1 MYSVQ
6 LKLRL
11 SKARNNR
18 KCCRQHCWALP
29 GPVCLHPEVAES
41 LRSSLEAGDVFVV
54 INLMP
59 SEVEAGIGMGCHGS
73 RCSWPWPLLGTKVF
87 AEYHQDFIATLEVA
101 PILYI
106 YASYASVRRWPLCT
120 LLGSRSARTATPVE
134 MGCSRS
140 AFSSLMLAFTYVR
153 CRYGPELYTDR
164 WCCRDPD
171 NRLQRQGIQN

>member
-106 YASYASVRRWPLCT
+106 CFICLCPPVALVYTAGFKVSAYRHSCGDGLFKVRFLKPDACIHIRQMQVWP
-120 LLGSRSARTATPVE
+120 RA
-134 MGCSRS
+134 
-140 AFSSLMLAFTYVR
+140 
-153 CRYGPELYTDR
+153 LY
-164 WCCRDPD
+164 
-171 NRLQRQGIQN
+171 RQVVLPRPR